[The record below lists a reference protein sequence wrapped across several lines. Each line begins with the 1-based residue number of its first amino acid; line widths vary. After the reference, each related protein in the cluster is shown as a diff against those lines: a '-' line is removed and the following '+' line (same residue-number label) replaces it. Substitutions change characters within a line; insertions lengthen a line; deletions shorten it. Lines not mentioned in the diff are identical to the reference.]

1 MLNRPVP
8 VWLALSV
15 VAVLAAGLAWKT
27 GNPVYDPD
35 TWWHLKVGEWV
46 VKNRA
51 VPETDPFSRMGR
63 ETPTKWVAYSWL
75 FEVGLFE
82 LHDATPN
89 GVYWM
94 RSALVGLSAATLLG
108 FVLGRVGTTRLGVI
122 ATIAAAATLLPLAT
136 ERPWHVTIAFT
147 TVTLAAVM
155 KVREGGSIRRAA
167 WLPLLF
173 VLWANVHIQFVLGW
187 GVLGLACLFPGSAR
201 RTHVIALAAACGV
214 AVLVIPY
221 HVRLLAVVWEYA
233 TQAQALRLVRELN
246 PPELTD
252 PVAWVVIGLSIAALV
267 GAVRARDGFSI
278 LLVAT
283 GTFFALRMQ
292 RDLWFG
298 VVTSAAV
305 LGPKCGV
312 RPAVSWGLGILFLV
326 FGTSFLTHPLRSS
339 DPGNDAVYPV
349 RASGFIREHQPPGP
363 LFNDFDW
370 GGYLIWALPGY
381 PVSIDGR
388 TNLYGND
395 RVLRNYRTLI
405 GEGDWENDPDL
416 KSAKLV
422 ILPAKKWPLVE
433 VLRRSEDWTVAY
445 EDQTAIVFV
454 R

>member
-8 VWLALSV
+8 AWLALSV
-15 VAVLAAGLAWKT
+15 VAVLAAGLAWKS

-35 TWWHLKVGEWV
+35 TWWHLKVGELV

-63 ETPTKWVAYSWL
+63 ETPTRWVAYSWL
-75 FEVGLFE
+75 FEVGLYE
-82 LHDATPN
+82 LHDATPD
-89 GVYWM
+89 GVYRM
-94 RSALVGLSAATLLG
+94 RAALVGLSAATLLG
-108 FVLGRVGTTRLGVI
+108 FVLGRVGSTRLGVI
-122 ATIAAAATLLPLAT
+122 ATVAAAATLLPLAT

-147 TVTLAAVM
+147 TVTLAAVTA
-155 KVREGGSIRRAA
+155 VREGAPVWRVA

-187 GVLGLACLFPGSAR
+187 GVLGLACLFPGSAK
-201 RTHVIALAAACGV
+201 RTHVLALAAACGV
-214 AVLVIPY
+214 AVLVNPY
-221 HVRLLAVVWEYA
+221 HVRLLGVVWEYA
-233 TQAQALRLVRELN
+233 TQAQALRLVGELN

-252 PVAWVVIGLSIAALV
+252 PVAWVVIGLSIAAV
-267 GAVRARDGFSI
+267 VRAVPARDGFSI
-278 LLVAT
+278 LLVAA
-283 GTFFALRMQ
+283 GAFFALRMQ

-298 VVTSAAV
+298 VLTSAAV
-305 LGPKCGV
+305 LGPMCGV
-312 RPAVSWGLGILFLV
+312 RPTARWGLGILVLV
-326 FGTSFLTHPLRSS
+326 LGTSFLAHPLRSS
-339 DPGNDAVYPV
+339 DHGNDAEYPV
-349 RASGFIREHQPPGP
+349 HATTFVREHQLPGP

-370 GGYLIWALPGY
+370 GGYLIRALPEY

-388 TNLYGND
+388 TNLCGND

-416 KSAKLV
+416 KSAHLV

-433 VLRRSEDWTVAY
+433 LLRRSDDWSVAY
-445 EDQTAIVFV
+445 EDQTAVVFV

>member
-35 TWWHLKVGEWV
+35 TWWHLKVGGWV

-75 FEVGLFE
+75 FEVGLYE

-94 RSALVGLSAATLLG
+94 RAALVGLSAAALLG
-108 FVLGRVGTTRLGVI
+108 FVIGRGGTTRLGLI
-122 ATIAAAATLLPLAT
+122 ATVAAAATLLPLAT

-147 TVTLAAVM
+147 TVTLATVM
-155 KVREGGSIRRAA
+155 KVREDGSIRLAA
-167 WLPLLF
+167 GLPLLF

-187 GVLGLACLFPGSAR
+187 GVLGLACLFPGRAKR
-201 RTHVIALAAACGV
+201 PHLMVLTAACGV
-214 AVLVIPY
+214 AVLVNPY
-221 HVRLLAVVWEYA
+221 HVRLIVVVWEYA
-233 TQAQALRLVRELN
+233 TQAQALRLVGELN

-252 PVAWVVIGLSIAALV
+252 PVAWVVIGLSIAAV
-267 GAVRARDGFSI
+267 IRAVPARDGFSI
-278 LLVAT
+278 LLVAA
-283 GTFFALRMQ
+283 GAFFALRMQ

-298 VVTSAAV
+298 VLTSAAV
-305 LGPKCGV
+305 LGPKCGL
-312 RPAVSWGLGILFLV
+312 RPTARWGLGILVLV
-326 FGTSFLTHPLRSS
+326 FGTSFLAHPLRSS
-339 DPGNDAVYPV
+339 DHGNDAEYPAQ
-349 RASGFIREHQPPGP
+349 ASAFVREHQPPGP
-363 LFNDFDW
+363 LFNHFNW
-370 GGYLIWALPGY
+370 GGYLIAALPDY

-395 RVLRNYRTLI
+395 RLLQNYLTFL

-416 KSAKLV
+416 KSSNLA
-422 ILPAKKWPLVE
+422 IMPTQCPLADR
-433 VLRRSEDWTVAY
+433 LRVSKDWSVAY
-445 EDQTAIVFV
+445 EDQTAVVFV